1 MGGCY
6 SDKEKRMK
14 YKNNLI
20 GIKNDIIYNNKYR
33 INCHEI
39 QGFYNIGN
47 SCYMNSFL
55 QILLHIP
62 NFLDNLKKEYQK
74 SNKKSPLIESI
85 INLSEYSNNK
95 NNLHLI
101 QKYMKKISPNYAE
114 FHQADSQNFGIDLI
128 TEIITSIK
136 GVEEFS
142 SQYQNRDNE
151 EIMNISMYKKN
162 KYKEYIQKYQNKD
175 TQISLEKMF
184 TINEYQNYFDSN
196 GISNITFISSFNID
210 LSFQKNN
217 QNEYSEEYNLQDL
230 LYYKYNKKFETCYK
244 KENNYMQIENILKI
258 CKLPKIVI
266 ITILRSETGEKLKTQ
281 KLKFPNKID
290 FSDYIDKD
298 LINKKNLKYKLF
310 AINEKNGESKSN
322 GHYYSFLK
330 IDKNWYL
337 YDDEKIIEKEPNFVS
352 NNVVGL
358 FYEEYH

>member
-1 MGGCY
+1 MCGCS
-6 SDKEKRMK
+6 SDTEKRRNN
-14 YKNNLI
+14 KNKQI
-20 GIKNDIIYNNKYR
+20 GIEKDIIYNNEYR
-33 INCHEI
+33 INH
-39 QGFYNIGN
+39 QKPKGFYNIGN

-62 NFLDNLKKEYQK
+62 NLVENLKKEYQK
-74 SNKKSPLIESI
+74 SNKKSPLIENI
-85 INLSEYSNNK
+85 INLSKYPKNK
-95 NNLHLI
+95 KSLHLI
-101 QKYMKKISPNYAE
+101 QKYMNKISPNYAK

-128 TEIITSIK
+128 TEIIKNIK

-142 SQYQNRDNE
+142 SQYQNKESE
-151 EIMNISMYKKN
+151 EIMNNTIYKKN
-162 KYKEYIQKYQNKD
+162 KYKEYIKKYQNKD
-175 TQISLEKMF
+175 TQISLEKML
-184 TINEYQNYFDSN
+184 TINEYENYFDSN
-196 GISNITFISSFNID
+196 GISNINFISSFTID
-210 LSFQKNN
+210 LPFQINN
-217 QNEYSEEYNLQDL
+217 QNEYSEEYNLEDL
-230 LYYKYNKKFETCYK
+230 LNYKYNTKFETCYK
-244 KENNYMQIENILKI
+244 KKNNYLQIEHITKI

-310 AINEKNGESKSN
+310 AINEKNGKSKSN

-337 YDDEKIIEKEPNFVS
+337 YDDEEIIEKEPNFVS